1 MRLNLT
7 IITLLVMQLAIAN
20 DIKFGK
26 VSKEEVEQTQHTL
39 YAEAEAAI
47 LYKNEWVRYDYQYE
61 TGWSQI
67 REVHYRIKIYNK
79 EGFDWAT
86 LQVPFYAG
94 SGNEESISAVK
105 GYTFNMDNGKVVSTK
120 LKNDGVFTEK
130 MNKYRNIASITMPEV
145 KEGSECG
152 MVLENFQDIKQNDIL
167 ESYAIEEQKRS
178 L

>member
-39 YAEAEAAI
+39 YAEAKAAI
-47 LYKNEWVRYDYQYE
+47 LYKNEWVRYNYQYE

-86 LQVPFYAG
+86 LQVPLYAG

-120 LKNDGVFTEK
+120 LK
-130 MNKYRNIASITMPEV
+130 
-145 KEGSECG
+145 
-152 MVLENFQDIKQNDIL
+152 
-167 ESYAIEEQKRS
+167 
-178 L
+178 